1 MRKCFIT
8 IQFPAGAFR
17 APFPFE
23 NEGRPSLEDTA
34 TTTTTKTGIMVMM
47 MLRFCGPCCC
57 GVTEMQLEVKGEKKT
72 RSGSLPVLCVMVGK
86 SFCHFRL
93 LFCFSWFSF
102 LLGEGRGFGGRWEF
116 STCFDEVEKCAI
128 SFGLNYWTNL
138 CDF

>member
-23 NEGRPSLEDTA
+23 NGGRPSLEDTA

-57 GVTEMQLEVKGEKKT
+57 GVTEMQLEVKGEKKNT
-72 RSGSLPVLCVMVGK
+72 KWQSPGVVCDGGKVLLPFPVAL
-86 SFCHFRL
+86 L
-93 LFCFSWFSF
+93 LFLVELFA
-102 LLGEGRGFGGRWEF
+102 RGGKGVRW
-116 STCFDEVEKCAI
+116 SMGI
-128 SFGLNYWTNL
+128 
-138 CDF
+138 